1 LELFGF
7 QPRIPM
13 LRRKNDVQI
22 DLSERL
28 RHKGLLHRW
37 PPSATPSGLPLD
49 GRHRTQGGAA
59 LALGYVRMPRC
70 GMAPSTYFVIIIDE
84 ISARR
89 QGRHQSQPR
98 VAKRTLGQGIHRARR
113 NPKGFPNGSAT
124 PSGLSQFRAIHRT
137 QGGAALA
144 LGYVRLPRCGIHSRA
159 LRPDS
164 PTHCSLDAP
173 THCGPDATH
182 CDPDAPTYC
191 DPDAPTYCDPTPTAS
206 PIKAQGRA
214 AHPGRTRARPM
225 DRDPDR
231 VAEKWRWVWS
241 SVRPACNPPPA
252 TISKNLFSA

>member
-1 LELFGF
+1 MFG
-7 QPRIPM
+7 
-13 LRRKNDVQI
+13 
-22 DLSERL
+22 
-28 RHKGLLHRW
+28 
-37 PPSATPSGLPLD
+37 
-49 GRHRTQGGAA
+49 
-59 LALGYVRMPRC
+59 C
-70 GMAPSTYFVIIIDE
+70 
-84 ISARR
+84 
-89 QGRHQSQPR
+89 R
-98 VAKRTLGQGIHRARR
+98 VAAWRPARISSSSLMKFRPDAKGVTNHSPGSRSAPWDKEFIERAATRRGFRMART
-113 NPKGFPNGSAT
+113 T